1 MQLILSCL
9 KLILLNFLKNGK
21 YKCKH
26 YYINKTKIKII
37 YLLLKI
43 QCCEPNQDKASINE
57 ITTEKK
63 RNTRIATESGN
74 LEELNKFK
82 LQNINLGKDNLSDIF
97 DKIDKN
103 NFDNISKI
111 NEVSQKSK
119 NLNIELISSCFEP
132 KGLILKITPFGYEK
146 SLRKETDGITY
157 FGYEEQ
163 QDNVSII
170 KYN

>member
-1 MQLILSCL
+1 MENIKTGKE
-9 KLILLNFLKNGK
+9 KL
-21 YKCKH
+21 Y
-26 YYINKTKIKII
+26 
-37 YLLLKI
+37 
-43 QCCEPNQDKASINE
+43 
-57 ITTEKK
+57 
-63 RNTRIATESGN
+63 
-74 LEELNKFK
+74 
-82 LQNINLGKDNLSDIF
+82 NIF
-97 DKIDKN
+97 EKIDKN
-103 NFDNISKI
+103 NMVNISKI
-111 NEVSQKSK
+111 NEVSKNSK